1 MDATVRR
8 SSMSPSTSAIES
20 LKATVKP
27 WYDALCDPAE
37 AQRRALRRLL
47 DDYSKTE
54 YGKSCGATSFLTIEQ
69 YQRAFQPSNYI
80 RLEPVIARV
89 SQGDFE
95 ALLPEPPA
103 AWVMTRG
110 TTGSPK
116 ILPVTSKHLYQIF
129 SCGAR
134 AIANHVLRNRKFGI
148 LQGKVLNLNFPS
160 RTRSMPISS
169 GSPTCGFSS
178 GTYARLNPAF
188 AGTNLVPHQEEIDA
202 LGGGLTKKAWEA
214 RFELAYRLAKDEDVR
229 VCMGVAPIITSFA
242 RHVVR
247 RHRRLPKE
255 FWRVGAFFCTS
266 VPKIQWKYAPVLR
279 YFYGEAPVVEMYT
292 ATEGVFA
299 QQLDD
304 LPYVSP
310 NYDTYFFEVVTRKKV
325 KMLYEMKR
333 GEWGKLLVSS
343 CLLPRYDIGNMIECL
358 GRQYFRVFG
367 RARFSTITEHVL
379 YRAFTRWFV

>member
-1 MDATVRR
+1 MGASVGQ
-8 SSMSPSTSAIES
+8 SSISQSVSAMES
-20 LKATVKP
+20 LKAIVKP
-27 WYDALCDPAE
+27 WHDALHDPAQ
-37 AQRRALRRLL
+37 AQQRALQGLL
-47 DDYSKTE
+47 EGYSETE
-54 YGKSCGATSFLTIEQ
+54 YGKNCGATSSLTIEEF
-69 YQRAFQPSNYI
+69 RRLFQPSGYI
-80 RLEPVIARV
+80 GFEPIMARV
-89 SQGDFE
+89 LQGDFK
-95 ALLPEPPA
+95 AFLPEPPA

-110 TTGSPK
+110 TTGVPK
-116 ILPVTSKHLYQIF
+116 ILPVTSRHLGQVF

-134 AIANHVLRNRKFGI
+134 ALANYVIRTRRFEV

-160 RTRSMPISS
+160 RMRSMPISS
-169 GSPTCGFSS
+169 GSATYGFSS

-188 AGTNLVPHQEEIDA
+188 AGTNLVPRQEEIDA

-214 RFELAYRLAKDEDVR
+214 RFELAYQLAKDEDVR

-242 RHVVR
+242 RYVKR
-247 RHRRLPKE
+247 RHRRFPKE
-255 FWRVGAFFCTS
+255 FWRIGAFFCTS
-266 VPKIQWKYAPVLR
+266 VPKIHWKYAPVLR

-310 NYDTYFFEVVTRKKV
+310 NYDTYLFEVVIRGKV

-333 GEWGKLLVSS
+333 GEWGRLLVSS
-343 CLLPRYDIGNMIECL
+343 CLLPRYDIGDMIECL
-358 GRQYFRVFG
+358 GGQYFRVFG
-367 RARFSTITEHVL
+367 RVGVRTVAEHVL

>member
-1 MDATVRR
+1 
-8 SSMSPSTSAIES
+8 MSANISAIES

-27 WYDALCDPAE
+27 WYDALRDPAE
-37 AQRRALRRLL
+37 AQRRVLQGLL
-47 DDYSKTE
+47 EDYSKTE
-54 YGKSCGATSFLTIEQ
+54 YGRSCGATSSLTIEE
-69 YQRAFQPSNYI
+69 YQKMFRPSSYI
-80 RLEPVIARV
+80 GFEPIIARV
-89 SQGDFE
+89 TQGDFK
-95 ALLPEPPA
+95 ALLPELPS

-116 ILPVTSKHLYQIF
+116 TLPVTSKHLDQIF

-134 AIANHVLRNRKFGI
+134 AIANHVLRTRGFEI

-160 RTRSMPISS
+160 RIHSIPITS
-169 GSPTCGFSS
+169 GSTTCGFSS

-188 AGTNLVPHQEEIDA
+188 AGTNLVPLQEEIDG

-214 RFELAYRLAKDEDVR
+214 RFELAYQRAKDEDVR

-242 RHVVR
+242 RYVKR

-255 FWRVGAFFCTS
+255 FWRIGAFFCTS
-266 VPKIQWKYAPVLR
+266 VPKIHWKYAPVLR

-310 NYDTYFFEVVTRKKV
+310 NYDTYFFEVVTRGKV
-325 KMLYEMKR
+325 KMLHQMKR
-333 GEWGKLLVSS
+333 GEWGRLLVSS
-343 CLLPRYDIGNMIECL
+343 CLLPRYDIGDMIECL
-358 GRQYFRVFG
+358 GGQYFRVFG
-367 RARFSTITEHVL
+367 RVGIRTITEHVL
-379 YRAFTRWFV
+379 YRAFTRWFI

>member
-1 MDATVRR
+1 
-8 SSMSPSTSAIES
+8 MSQNVSGIES

-27 WYDALCDPAE
+27 WYDALRDPAE
-37 AQRRALRRLL
+37 AQRRTLHGLL
-47 DDYSKTE
+47 EDYRETE
-54 YGKSCGATSFLTIEQ
+54 YGRNCGASPSLTIEE
-69 YQRAFQPSNYI
+69 YREMFKPSDYVGFESI
-80 RLEPVIARV
+80 IERV
-89 SQGDFE
+89 SQGDFK

-103 AWVMTRG
+103 VWVMTRG
-110 TTGSPK
+110 TTHLPK
-116 ILPVTSKHLYQIF
+116 ILPVTSKHLNQIF

-134 AIANHVLRNRKFGI
+134 AIANHLLRTGKFEI

-160 RTRSMPISS
+160 RMRSMPISS
-169 GSPTCGFSS
+169 GSTVCGFSS

-188 AGTNLVPHQEEIDA
+188 AGTNLVPRQEEIDA

-214 RFELAYRLAKDEDVR
+214 RFDLAYELAKDEDVR

-242 RHVVR
+242 RYVKR
-247 RHRRLPKE
+247 RHGRLPLE
-255 FWRVGAFFCTS
+255 FWKIGAFFCTS
-266 VPKIQWKYAPVLR
+266 VPKIHWKYAPVLR

-310 NYDTYFFEVVTRKKV
+310 NYDTYFFEVVTGEKV

-333 GEWGKLLVSS
+333 GDWGRLLVSS
-343 CLLPRYDIGNMIECL
+343 CILPRYDIGDLIECL
-358 GRQYFRVFG
+358 GGNYFRVFG
-367 RARFSTITEHVL
+367 RARFYTILEHTL
-379 YRAFTRWFV
+379 YRAMTRWFT